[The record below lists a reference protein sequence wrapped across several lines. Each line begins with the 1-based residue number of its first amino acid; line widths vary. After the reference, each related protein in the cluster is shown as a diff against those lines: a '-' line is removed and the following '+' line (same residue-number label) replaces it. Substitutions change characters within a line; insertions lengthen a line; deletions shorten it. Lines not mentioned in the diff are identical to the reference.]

1 MRGFTE
7 LEPAGRCAPIATSE
21 WRATDGGNRQQMQKQ
36 VGKAW
41 LVSIIGDASSKVR
54 VPPCEHMKSPSAAPR
69 FALLVLMLLMGR
81 GAFAAKGD
89 VTESE
94 YDKKLRDAQDSAF
107 SPWMPAKDAFEVF
120 RRSKLDGRLL
130 LAAEKNS
137 NQEIRLLLFF
147 PPDGKGGDV
156 IYENDVSEE
165 TLLERHPIWLKQ
177 DYNVLFARKNPSGN
191 YTALWIH
198 SNRLGV
204 AMKRLNEVGISA
216 ASIRVKP
223 AQAAEATTAKAAITA
238 PLREWRDKTGRAIQA
253 SVAGIDGGSV
263 NFVRADGRK
272 FAYPLA
278 DLSEADQK
286 RLAGLQNQAAKG
298 SDTKSAAAPEQLTD
312 WMTRSDFETNLAEE
326 RGKGK
331 YLVYVESSSRNE
343 YRGLFDQ
350 LPPRVRWF
358 QAWAEPEQGLREKHA
373 SYVAQGFALLT
384 LSHERRT
391 DRYCAVW
398 VGGMEAGDVK
408 GQRGKFGLT
417 SPSIEEK
424 ITVSTLPKR

>member
-1 MRGFTE
+1 
-7 LEPAGRCAPIATSE
+7 
-21 WRATDGGNRQQMQKQ
+21 
-36 VGKAW
+36 
-41 LVSIIGDASSKVR
+41 
-54 VPPCEHMKSPSAAPR
+54 MKPNSHAPR
-69 FALLVLMLLMGR
+69 LALLLLVLLMGR
-81 GAFAAKGD
+81 EALAAKGD

-94 YDKKLRDAQDSAF
+94 YDKKLRDAQESAF

-130 LAAEKNS
+130 LAAERNS

-156 IYENDVSEE
+156 IYENDVPEE
-165 TLLERHPIWLKQ
+165 TLLERHPIWQKQ

-204 AMKRLNEVGISA
+204 AVKRLNEVGISA

-223 AQAAEATTAKAAITA
+223 GQTAETAAAKTAITA
-238 PLREWRDKTGRAIQA
+238 PLREWRDKSGRAIQA

-263 NFVRADGRK
+263 NFLRADGKK
-272 FAYPLA
+272 FTYPLA

-286 RLAGLQNQAAKG
+286 RLADLQNQAAKG
-298 SDTKSAAAPEQLTD
+298 SDAKSAAAPEQLTD
-312 WMTRSDFETNLAEE
+312 WMNRSDFETKLAEE

-343 YRGLFDQ
+343 YRGLFDK

-384 LSHERRT
+384 LSHDRRA

-398 VGGMEAGDVK
+398 VGGMEPGDVQ

-417 SPSIEEK
+417 TATIGDK
-424 ITVSTLPKR
+424 ITPSTLPKR